1 MGGPKQQRGG
11 FSCRNPRKVMARRWS
26 LLALVAA
33 LVAGCVAHV
42 PLAGDYTGP
51 TPLPEGSES
60 AGVTEPRVVA
70 SSEEERSR
78 PHFTV
83 RRYALPSAA
92 EGRPTIEFEFYEP
105 QTEGQGPLV
114 VLLPIF
120 NGQLSITRY
129 FARYFVNRGWSAIV
143 VDRDRDL
150 LQEIDHLNE
159 AVRANI
165 TDYRRVLDWAE
176 EQSRVDVGRIGL
188 FGISFGAMDAVML
201 MALDHRIKVLVAA
214 MAGGDFSDVLMNTAY
229 RPVSRTVDEMLEDT
243 GLTRAALRMRF
254 EQRLTTDPLRL
265 APYVDAE
272 HVLLILTRADSI
284 VPFPAQ
290 EALRRRMGSPESLYL
305 PTGHRTSVLFF
316 PRLRAQ
322 AYEFF
327 ARQFGET
334 PVGDD

>member
-1 MGGPKQQRGG
+1 MVLGRRGLLG
-11 FSCRNPRKVMARRWS
+11 FAV
-26 LLALVAA
+26 ALVG
-33 LVAGCVAHV
+33 GCVAHV

-51 TPLPEGSES
+51 RPLPESREGTL
-60 AGVTEPRVVA
+60 ATEPQVVA
-70 SSEEERSR
+70 SDEESLRYR

-83 RRYALPSAA
+83 RRLAAPSAQ

-105 QTEGQGPLV
+105 QTETPTEIETGTGTEQRGPLV

-150 LQEIDHLNE
+150 LQELDHLNE

-165 TDYRRVLDWAE
+165 ADYRRVLDWAE
-176 EQSRVDVGRIGL
+176 EQPQVDASRIGL

-201 MALDHRIKVLVAA
+201 MALDHRIKALVAA
-214 MAGGDFSDVLMNTAY
+214 MAGGDFPDVVMSTAY

-243 GLTRAALRMRF
+243 GLTRAALRMQF

-316 PRLRAQ
+316 PRLRVQ

-334 PVGDD
+334 PVGGD